1 MSLQFTPDIAATIK
15 GFLAGGLYKDETD
28 VMREALVALKQR
40 EQTLVEILE
49 GIEDEAAG
57 RTRPWAE
64 VKAELR
70 VKHGTN
76 D

>member
-1 MSLQFTPDIAATIK
+1 MSLEFTPDMSATIQ

-28 VMREALVALKQR
+28 VVREALVALKQR
-40 EQTLVEILE
+40 EETLAEIME

-70 VKHGTN
+70 AKYGMTN
-76 D
+76 